1 MTPSRAPLAHVARD
15 HRASGRGGIRSRSV
29 VPWPSGKPSGTPAD
43 PPPDHLAAR
52 PPRHP
57 SEGTMHRSAPRLSRI
72 LACAAVPVMLVV
84 AGCSSDSGDK
94 KESDSSAS
102 STAPS
107 ASKKAEPT
115 VEPAKFATLPDPCKS
130 ITKKTVTSLVPSAKS
145 KNGTATKSSDI
156 TSRAG
161 CSWNGLDDNGVKG
174 SQYRWLDVGFTR
186 FESDPALGS
195 GAKRAQQDFA
205 KQVSKAKATEG
216 AKKVTEAPA
225 DGIGDQATTVAYDL
239 SKTSEDFKYAT
250 VVTRTENV
258 VITLTYNGAGYAGAK
273 TPSAGDILKGAEKAA
288 KEAVAAVA
296 AGTDSG
302 STAPSGKTTDKADDP
317 DSSDSKTGD
326 KKKSTDR
333 KTSARKSSVKK
344 TN

>member
-1 MTPSRAPLAHVARD
+1 
-15 HRASGRGGIRSRSV
+15 
-29 VPWPSGKPSGTPAD
+29 
-43 PPPDHLAAR
+43 
-52 PPRHP
+52 
-57 SEGTMHRSAPRLSRI
+57 MHRSAPRLSRI

-94 KESDSSAS
+94 KESGSSESSAS
-102 STAPS
+102 PS

-115 VEPAKFATLPDPCKS
+115 VEPAKFAALPDPCKS

-145 KNGTATKSSDI
+145 KNGTAAKSSDI

-186 FESDPALGS
+186 FESDQALGS

-205 KQVSKAKATEG
+205 KQVDKAKATEG
-216 AKKVTEAPA
+216 AKKVVEAPA
-225 DGIGDQATTVAYDL
+225 AGIGDQASTIAYDL
-239 SKTSEDFKYAT
+239 SKTGEDFKYAT

-273 TPSAGDILKGAEKAA
+273 TPSAGDIMKGAEKAA

-302 STAPSGKTTDKADDP
+302 DKSGSATPDEKVTDKADDP
-317 DSSDSKTGD
+317 KSSDGKTDDD
-326 KKKSTDR
+326 KSDDTKKSTDKK
-333 KTSARKSSVKK
+333 KTSAHKSTVK
-344 TN
+344 TAG